1 MGVAQL
7 DASVFCIHGHLNL
20 NDSKTVKDW
29 CLMVEIFRSHLN
41 LEKGQRRRKDP
52 LTFESDKSR
61 IWCNQ
66 KSKRSIVGTKNI
78 RSIVFL
84 LILVRFRNVD
94 GSYQSDLSNANSYI
108 DQQVMSGHQSL
119 RL

>member
-41 LEKGQRRRKDP
+41 LEKGEK
-52 LTFESDKSR
+52 K
-61 IWCNQ
+61 
-66 KSKRSIVGTKNI
+66 KKRSTY
-78 RSIVFL
+78 F
-84 LILVRFRNVD
+84 
-94 GSYQSDLSNANSYI
+94 
-108 DQQVMSGHQSL
+108 
-119 RL
+119 

>member
-41 LEKGQRRRKDP
+41 LEKGGKKKKDP

-61 IWCNQ
+61 ICCNQ
-66 KSKRSIVGTKNI
+66 KSKRSIVETKNI
-78 RSIVFL
+78 RSIVFC
-84 LILVRFRNVD
+84 
-94 GSYQSDLSNANSYI
+94 
-108 DQQVMSGHQSL
+108 
-119 RL
+119 